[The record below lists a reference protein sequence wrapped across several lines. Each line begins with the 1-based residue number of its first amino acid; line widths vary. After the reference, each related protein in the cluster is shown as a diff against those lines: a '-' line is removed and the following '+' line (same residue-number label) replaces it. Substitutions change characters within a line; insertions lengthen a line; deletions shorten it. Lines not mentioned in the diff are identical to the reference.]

1 MTLIKSNGRKT
12 QAPDFNNWLDQ
23 LFDVPSSFV
32 LGNPENR
39 FNGNRPAV
47 NIKENDKEYLLEVA
61 APGMKKEDFN
71 ISFEKDYLT
80 ISASKK
86 SETEEK
92 DDSHKVKRTEFHY
105 ESFER
110 SFFIE
115 EDKVDVDQINAQYQ
129 DGILKLI
136 LPKKE
141 ELKRVKQITVS

>member
-1 MTLIKSNGRKT
+1 MTLIKTNGRKP

-32 LGNPENR
+32 LGNPEKR
-39 FNGNRPAV
+39 FNGNSPAV
-47 NIKENDKEYLLEVA
+47 NIKENDKEFLLDVA
-61 APGMKKEDFN
+61 APGLKKEDFN
-71 ISFEKDYLT
+71 ISFEKNHLT

-92 DDSHKVKRTEFHY
+92 EESHKVKRTEFHY

-110 SFFIE
+110 SFLIE
-115 EDKVDVDQINAQYQ
+115 EDRIDVDQINAQYQ
-129 DGILKLI
+129 DGILKLV

-141 ELKRVKQITVS
+141 EDKRVKQITVS